1 MPRTHKTLT
10 QIELCS
16 RQEQEQGEPEPE
28 PVPEERQPVCAAAA
42 ACADGVAIKR
52 AERPEDDP
60 NARRCRRDAD
70 FGKM

>member
-1 MPRTHKTLT
+1 MQSAGAGAGK
-10 QIELCS
+10 
-16 RQEQEQGEPEPE
+16 QEEQ
-28 PVPEERQPVCAAAA
+28 EERQPVCAAAA
-42 ACADGVAIKR
+42 ACAGGVAIKR

>member
-16 RQEQEQGEPEPE
+16 RQEQEPE
-28 PVPEERQPVCAAAA
+28 PEERQPVCAAAA
-42 ACADGVAIKR
+42 AAACAAGVAIKR

-60 NARRCRRDAD
+60 NARRCAAATLTLANVTVIY
-70 FGKM
+70 